1 MEIRAAYHNLKP
13 ETYLNALSLE
23 EIDRL
28 WLPLIIY
35 TNTDQRETTRL
46 GVQWE
51 WSTDVSV
58 KRDGEF
64 TRSGY
69 DMVDETE
76 IFKGEENTLIMTQSY
91 THKFQCNYQLGNY
104 PFDTQVST

>member
-76 IFKGEENTLIMTQSY
+76 IFRGEENTLIMTQSY
-91 THKFQCNYQLGNY
+91 TQKFQCNYQLGRY